1 MRNFT
6 IYLAALFCLLASK
19 MIGQESFEKRA
30 KEIATRIEKITKE
43 EKAALKEE
51 IEAVNLQLQAGTI
64 TKEAIY
70 QSKLPSGTQAR
81 VEPNRRWFENTRV
94 VGQKELDA
102 FRMEMKVAEKDPYS
116 FVIRTKQLPLGL
128 AQNMETVIALTIRN

>member
-64 TKEAIY
+64 TKEKADEKKKVLATVEFAKTSNASFFQKFLFYVQHDIR
-70 QSKLPSGTQAR
+70 KLQ
-81 VEPNRRWFENTRV
+81 
-94 VGQKELDA
+94 
-102 FRMEMKVAEKDPYS
+102 
-116 FVIRTKQLPLGL
+116 IR
-128 AQNMETVIALTIRN
+128 

>member
-64 TKEAIY
+64 TKEKADHKGRLFSNGERPRGAPGLSPFH
-70 QSKLPSGTQAR
+70 QSVVASSGSA
-81 VEPNRRWFENTRV
+81 
-94 VGQKELDA
+94 GSDL
-102 FRMEMKVAEKDPYS
+102 AERS
-116 FVIRTKQLPLGL
+116 FLGSG
-128 AQNMETVIALTIRN
+128 